1 MTLLK
6 AWASALF
13 TVISALVP
21 LIAVGPLTPTEWV
34 NAGLLLLNTVL
45 VGVVPNLTETIGKYA
60 KGFISTATAIGTLLV
75 SYFADGSYAISSAEW
90 IQIAAVVLGAV
101 GVVGLPGPQWSGTPV
116 SARQVR
122 AVDSGRA

>member
-13 TVISALVP
+13 TVLSALVP
-21 LIAVGPLTPTEWV
+21 MISVGPLTPTEWV
-34 NAGLLLLNTVL
+34 NVGLLLLNTIL
-45 VGVVPNLTETIGKYA
+45 VDVVPNLTETIGKYA

-75 SYFADGSYAISSAEW
+75 SYFADGSYFISSAEW

-101 GVVGLPGPQWSGTPV
+101 GVAALPGPQWSGTQLSP
-116 SARQVR
+116 AQVR
-122 AVDSGRA
+122 SVDSPRS